1 MNDLN
6 YDTYTKEREKEF
18 NQIKKKFTFSLRGED
33 KYYNAFQ
40 CAKFEKNL
48 IENKFDCI
56 TTQKAVEKEGLYFNK
71 YSITLGHPYGHDLR
85 RFNSPKEMF
94 GYIAGYNDAINNAK
108 YYGLGQEEVEAR
120 NILKTI

>member
-1 MNDLN
+1 MNDLD
-6 YDTYTKEREKEF
+6 YAAYTKEREKEF

-40 CAKFEKNL
+40 CAKFEKHL
-48 IENKFDCI
+48 IENKFDYI
-56 TTQKAVEKEGLYFNK
+56 TTQKAVEKEGLCFNK
-71 YSITLGHPYGHDLR
+71 YSITLGHEYGHDLK

-108 YYGLGQEEVEAR
+108 YYGLGQAKVEAWT
-120 NILKTI
+120 ISKTI